1 MKAIF
6 KDNKKL
12 LIRNLN
18 ADDKV
23 LIDSF
28 VNKFINYE
36 VTLTELKDVDDN
48 LDGVSFDVTDIPRNK
63 IDYKVPF
70 IQILM
75 QDSTTTFDLETDNET
90 TIEIINDY
98 EERIEVTLVGSNV
111 SIYAKDIQALL
122 GTTQQYTVYIKLTK
136 EGCEQ
141 TTIPINVIV
150 VYRDLTMSYN
160 NLDNLPKIN
169 NTTVIENKTLSQY
182 GIQEEMDTVTNSD
195 ITDIIDDVF
204 K

>member
-6 KDNKKL
+6 KDSKRL

-23 LIDSF
+23 LVDSF

-48 LDGVSFDVTDIPRNK
+48 LDGVSFDVTDIPRKK

-75 QDSTTTFDLETDNET
+75 QDSTTTFDLGTDSET

-98 EERIEVTLVGSNV
+98 EERIEVTLAGSNV
-111 SIYAKDIQALL
+111 SIYAKDIQELL

-141 TTIPINVIV
+141 TTIPVNVIV

-160 NLDNLPKIN
+160 DLDNLPKIN
-169 NTTVIENKTLSQY
+169 DTTVIENKTLSQY